1 MHFSL
6 LEPLLTCKRLFRK
19 IHERVNEVPFDS
31 DRKMMST
38 VHTYDESYYSMT
50 KGAIDK
56 LLPRCTHIFKNGK
69 IEDLTEADKNQILEA
84 AGAMSREALRVL
96 SFAFKQYNS
105 SNVDIDRLEENLIFI
120 GLVGMIDPPRT
131 EVKDSIT
138 ECKKPVFAQL

>member
-6 LEPLLTCKRLFRK
+6 LEPLLTCKRSFRK

-69 IEDLTEADKNQILEA
+69 IEILTDSDKNQILKA
-84 AGAMSREALRVL
+84 AGAMSQEALRVL
-96 SFAFKQYNS
+96 SFAFKQYD
-105 SNVDIDRLEENLIFI
+105 SNDVDINHLEKVLSL
-120 GLVGMIDPPRT
+120 LVLS
-131 EVKDSIT
+131 V
-138 ECKKPVFAQL
+138 